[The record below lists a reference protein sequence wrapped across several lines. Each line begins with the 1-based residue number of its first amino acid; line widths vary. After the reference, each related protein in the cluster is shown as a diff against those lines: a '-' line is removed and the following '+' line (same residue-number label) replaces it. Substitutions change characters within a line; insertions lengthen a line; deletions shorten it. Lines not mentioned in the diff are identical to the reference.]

1 MSEEIKNEAVSEEI
15 SSSFIDDF
23 IIEDLAEGG
32 RCEGMKVHTR
42 FPPEPNGY
50 LHIGHAK
57 AIYVDFVTCAWT
69 TRTPQRK
76 TWSTLMP
83 SRKIFT
89 GSATIGKTA
98 STMLPIILKICTT
111 AP

>member
-57 AIYVDFVTCAWT
+57 AIYVDFGTAERFNGICNLRMDDT
-69 TRTPQRK
+69 
-76 TWSTLMP
+76 
-83 SRKIFT
+83 KIST